1 MSGSHGPP
9 PAHPVNRALL
19 SSRAAGLLLALAL
32 AACADPAP
40 GPCAFS
46 TAGAAWLSFS
56 ATASG
61 NYDLWALRAD
71 GSCLVQLTSDPGD
84 DLFGSW
90 SPAGTVA
97 FMSRRGG
104 GKQLWLH
111 DLGNGVEWPLGVGA
125 LEATSP
131 AFSPDGERLAF
142 EGQPSG
148 AATSTDIYVVAAGGG
163 TPLQLTS
170 GAGLNARPAW
180 SPDGATIYFV
190 SNRGGTYNVWKV
202 PSAGGTEVMVTPTT
216 GVLGGAAVSPDGLSL
231 AYTLPGSGGS
241 LSAVVLHELATGTRR
256 VVSNQFDSEPAFD
269 PTGATLVVTSFRGGN
284 ADLWLLDVATGAAIR
299 QLTTSSFHDGAA
311 AFALR

>member
-1 MSGSHGPP
+1 
-9 PAHPVNRALL
+9 VKTIRASVGARA
-19 SSRAAGLLLALAL
+19 SSRAAGLLLVLAL

-40 GPCAFS
+40 GPCAFTS
-46 TAGAAWLSFS
+46 AGAAWLSFS
-56 ATASG
+56 STSSG

-71 GSCLVQLTSDPGD
+71 GSCLAQLTSDPAD

-90 SPAGTVA
+90 SRSGTVA

-111 DLGNGVEWPLGVGA
+111 DLASGAEWPLDFGA

-142 EGQPSG
+142 EGQPTG
-148 AATSTDIYVVAAGGG
+148 AGTTTDIYVVAASGG
-163 TPLQLTS
+163 TPVKLTS

-180 SPDGATIYFV
+180 SPEGATIYFV
-190 SNRGGTYNVWKV
+190 SNRGGIYNVWKV
-202 PSAGGTEVMVTPTT
+202 PAAGGTEEMVTPTT
-216 GVLGGAAVSPDGLSL
+216 GVLGGPAVSPDGLSL

-241 LSAVVLHELATGTRR
+241 LSAVVLHDLASGARR
-256 VVSNQFDSEPAFD
+256 VVTNQFDSEPAFD
-269 PTGATLVVTSFRGGN
+269 PTGQTLVVTSFRGGN
-284 ADLWLLDVATGAAIR
+284 ADLWLLDVASGAAIR
-299 QLTTSSFHDGAA
+299 QLTTSTFHDGAA